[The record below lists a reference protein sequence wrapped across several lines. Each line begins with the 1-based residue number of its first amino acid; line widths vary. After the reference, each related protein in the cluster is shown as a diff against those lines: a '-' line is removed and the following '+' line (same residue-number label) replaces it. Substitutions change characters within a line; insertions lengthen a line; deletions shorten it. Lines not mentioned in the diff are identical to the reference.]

1 MDTAHMTAQHTH
13 TLWTSLLPPA
23 MVGTD
28 KKPLTL
34 PTLDGAVGA
43 LLAQLPAQASSPAQA
58 LLQAAGVLTVC
69 ERAGQRPSAPFSATP
84 TLTPAHVIAPS
95 QNVGNTRNINLITRL
110 IITSSCVFWIPAKFQ
125 LLWVS
130 LL

>member
-1 MDTAHMTAQHTH
+1 MTAQHTH

-69 ERAGQRPSAPFSATP
+69 ERAGQRPSAPFSASPHGVAAPDVTQAALHDSALID
-84 TLTPAHVIAPS
+84 TL
-95 QNVGNTRNINLITRL
+95 
-110 IITSSCVFWIPAKFQ
+110 WIG
-125 LLWVS
+125 
-130 LL
+130 